1 MLQEALVS
9 QIARVTCLYEQMQQA
24 LVAKRDAEQK
34 KNLADQQYE
43 DAVVR
48 WQEEQATLSQ
58 VMRTLREAGV
68 PYEAA
73 RPTDEAVDAEE
84 SHEVKD
90 EDDGYMSDDVDA
102 AAPTTAA
109 AVTDLTGPAAP
120 TGGSSSD

>member
-1 MLQEALVS
+1 MLHEALAS
-9 QIARVTCLYEQMQQA
+9 QIARVTCLYEQMRQA
-24 LVAKRDAEQK
+24 LVAQGDAEQK

-43 DAVVR
+43 AAVVR

-73 RPTDEAVDAEE
+73 MPTDEAVDAEE

-102 AAPTTAA
+102 AAPTAATA
-109 AVTDLTGPAAP
+109 VRDLTGPSDL
-120 TGGSSSD
+120 TGMSSSD